1 MKSYFTRSSILII
14 TALLSVA
21 TLSGQKNQVPG
32 SIVNN
37 SGIKLDGTIV
47 YQSENELFQTC
58 QLKAGNGAESK
69 NYLPSTIKSYEFL
82 NRKFVSFYN
91 PVLENRCF
99 MEQLASGKLNLYF
112 CNIGSVHFF
121 VNKLSDSTLHPL
133 PYFRDNRYVDNGYT
147 KRLKWVESTF
157 HIDTLKMLMKERTDL
172 YIEIENISS
181 PEKAP
186 LLSLIQKFNA
196 GTVVSST
203 NTNPNPMKPTLL
215 MQGKIS
221 LYVWHQKEQ
230 EDRFFIRKNPDR
242 KMIELPFSRLK
253 NQQAGG
259 IKIVDYGTITSN
271 HKDSLKKYMAD
282 APPLKPMIENIFV
295 PNAKNLG
302 QLVEEYNSYT
312 DSISFVKKHRLK
324 RLPINLDI
332 VPGIYMVF
340 VNPNYPLSRL
350 GMFVHSGFFN
360 SNQHF
365 FLKSG
370 LFLYK
375 GDDPVNDIYGT
386 KSDITY
392 KKPKMIV
399 KVPAMIE
406 YRMSEGNVQPL
417 IAVGYN
423 YYRFTVDNPDTQALM
438 PAICPGLNIS
448 MGKRFSV
455 RLNAEIEF
463 NNNKLTSWTP
473 EKLKRAG
480 LFAGL
485 QIKL

>member
-1 MKSYFTRSSILII
+1 MA
-14 TALLSVA
+14 ALFA
-21 TLSGQKNQVPG
+21 ATTLSAQKKPISG
-32 SIVNN
+32 AIVNN
-37 SGIKLDGTIV
+37 SGTRLEGTID
-47 YQSENELFQTC
+47 YQSENNLFKAC
-58 QLKAGNGAESK
+58 IFKAGNETESK
-69 NYLPSTIKSYEFL
+69 SYLPSAIKSYEFQ

-91 PVLENRCF
+91 PAMEDRCF
-99 MEQLASGKLNLYF
+99 MEQLATGKLNLYF
-112 CNIGSVHFF
+112 VKSGKVHFF
-121 VNKLSDSTLHPL
+121 VNNPADTLLHPL
-133 PYFRDNRYVDNGYT
+133 PYFKKNCYVMNGGIT
-147 KRLKWVESTF
+147 QLKWVESTY
-157 HIDTLKMLMKERTDL
+157 HVDTLKMMMKERTDL
-172 YIEIENISS
+172 YKEIENMSS

-196 GTVVSST
+196 GTTVQST
-203 NTNPNPMKPTLL
+203 NDNTMPVNPTLL
-215 MQGKIS
+215 LQGKIS
-221 LYVWHQKEQ
+221 LYVWHQKKQ
-230 EDRFFIRKNPDR
+230 ADRFFIRKSPDR
-242 KMIELPFSRLK
+242 KMIELPFSRHASLQLDSFRIIDVK
-253 NQQAGG
+253 D
-259 IKIVDYGTITSN
+259 ISSN

-282 APPLKPMIENIFV
+282 APLLNPMIENIYV
-295 PNAKNLG
+295 PNAKNLS
-302 QLVEEYNSYT
+302 QLIEEYNSYT

-340 VNPNYPLSRL
+340 VNPNDPVSRM
-350 GMFVHSGFFN
+350 GMYVHSGIIN

-370 LFLYK
+370 IFLYK

-386 KSDITY
+386 TSDITY

-406 YRMSEGNVQPL
+406 YRMSEGSVQPL

-423 YYRFTVDNPDTQALM
+423 YYRFTVDNPDTEALM
-438 PAICPGLNIS
+438 PVICPGINFS
-448 MGKRFSV
+448 MGKRFSM

-463 NNNKLTSWTP
+463 ENKNLISWTP
-473 EKLKRAG
+473 ERRKRAG